1 MGMSFGRPGAVRDG
15 MRHSIARSSVASQSA
30 KVAKTASNGTLPA
43 MQERPPNDPPRRTP
57 IAYAQMIAQAYA
69 RRGMDPAAALAVAQ
83 ITPAQLRSSRSRLT
97 ARQMEA
103 LSAHAMQELD
113 DEALGW
119 FRRRLPWG
127 SYGMLARASLS
138 APTLGVAMAR
148 WCRHHGLLTDDIALS
163 LRTEGTRATFTLE
176 ERHALGPWREF
187 CQVSVLRNLLGLASW
202 FIDSRIALQ
211 AAEFAFDAP
220 PHAALLR
227 EALFPAPSLEFD
239 APVTRLVIDA
249 GYLAEPLRRDEAA
262 LRQMLR
268 RGVSIIVLSH
278 RRDRRLVQQVR
289 QMIAARPDQP
299 HTADSVAAALH
310 LSPRTLHRQLRD
322 EDASLQQLKD
332 DVRRERAQDLLLR
345 TRRPIKQI
353 AGDVG
358 FVNDKSFTRAFQ
370 AWTGQGPATFRAAR
384 AASRVDAS
392 SPSPS
397 RSP

>member
-1 MGMSFGRPGAVRDG
+1 MS
-15 MRHSIARSSVASQSA
+15 ARL
-30 KVAKTASNGTLPA
+30 TT
-43 MQERPPNDPPRRTP
+43 EPPRRTP
-57 IAYAQMIAQAYA
+57 IAYAQAIVQAYA
-69 RRGMDPAAALAVAQ
+69 RRGMDPAPALALAQ
-83 ITPAQLRSSRSRLT
+83 ITPSQLRSAQSRLT
-97 ARQMEA
+97 ARQMEL

-127 SYGMLARASLS
+127 SYGMLARASLG
-138 APTLGVAMAR
+138 APTLGVALAR

-163 LRTEGTRATFTLE
+163 LRVEGERALFTLE

-211 AAEFAFDAP
+211 AAEFAFEAP

-227 EALFPAPSLEFD
+227 DALFPAPTLRFG

-249 GYLAEPLRRDEAA
+249 GYLTEPLRRDDAA

-289 QMIAARPDQP
+289 QLLATRPDLP
-299 HTADSVAAALH
+299 HTADSVAATLH

-332 DVRRERAQDLLLR
+332 EARRARAEDLLLR

-358 FVNDKSFTRAFQ
+358 FVNEKSFTRAFRG
-370 AWTGQGPATFRAAR
+370 WTGLGPAAFRTAR
-384 AASRVDAS
+384 APRRSA
-392 SPSPS
+392 PSARPVGDHHAH
-397 RSP
+397 